1 MPDKPSTVPPAMAQP
16 EAVDQDYSDVQLE
29 IANLKAQLKQAEAA
43 AMRDR
48 TLLQNLR
55 GIVFYRSEPGG
66 RVTAFGDQ
74 RELLAAYTRADGSV
88 DVRAWLDAMHPDE
101 RLEYLAFEARRQAQA
116 GEFTMEYRVRDPNDD
131 AYRWVRETGYV
142 VITDED
148 QVCYDGYLL
157 DITAGKEQERS
168 LRAASDAAMAASRT
182 RGEFLANMSHE
193 LRTPLNAIIGFAELI
208 GTEAFGPVGQR
219 RYLDYAEDIRAGA
232 DHLLNMVEDILEFT
246 RSESS
251 ESELKEAIVDL
262 RDSVSAA
269 LRLIRDQ
276 ANRKKLEIE
285 VDLSA
290 GLPNLRVDER
300 KLRQILLNLV
310 TNAVKFTPEGGR
322 ITISAHYDDR
332 TDADMVVEVRDTGI
346 GIAEKDLE
354 RVMEPFTQVDASLS
368 RGHGGTGLGLP
379 LSRRLAEMHGGRL
392 DLDSTL
398 AFGTTVRLTL
408 PAARVVPPTVPTRM
422 L

>member
-1 MPDKPSTVPPAMAQP
+1 
-16 EAVDQDYSDVQLE
+16 
-29 IANLKAQLKQAEAA
+29 
-43 AMRDR
+43 MRDR

-88 DVRAWLDAMHPDE
+88 DVRAWLDAIHPDE

-116 GEFTMEYRVRDPNDD
+116 GEFTMEYRVRDPSDG

-142 VITDED
+142 VITDEG

-157 DITAGKEQERS
+157 DITAAKEQERS
-168 LRAASDAAMAASRT
+168 LRAASDTAMAASRT

-251 ESELKEAIVDL
+251 ESELKESIVDL

-276 ANRKKLEIE
+276 ANRKGLEIE
-285 VDLSA
+285 VELSA
-290 GLPNLRVDER
+290 DLPNLRADER

-322 ITISAHYDDR
+322 ITIAARYDGQG
-332 TDADMVVEVRDTGI
+332 DADMVVEVRDTGI
-346 GIAEKDLE
+346 GIAAKDLE

-408 PAARVVPPTVPTRM
+408 PPSRVVPPSVPTRM